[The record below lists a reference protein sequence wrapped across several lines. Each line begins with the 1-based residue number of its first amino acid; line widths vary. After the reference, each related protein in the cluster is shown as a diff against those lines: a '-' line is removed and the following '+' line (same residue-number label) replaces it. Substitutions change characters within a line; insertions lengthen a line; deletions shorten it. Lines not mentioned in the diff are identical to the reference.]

1 MIRFAPAFAALG
13 LSLAVA
19 TPAAAQMREYPITT
33 PVPAG
38 AVELSAGVYPRE
50 GQVVLQDNMPG
61 HRRFKAPL
69 FPNAGWDSPV
79 RADGEKDY
87 DRYLIE
93 YWRAPSLSPTELNP
107 AYPGQEQ
114 RGYVSPGP
122 HAAQIARSAATAAED
137 ALFERRMQFITEQ
150 LLASTPLRNLHG
162 ASLEPL
168 LTVAGYGEAHGGR
181 GDGVMRGEIA
191 LELDVIAPWAG
202 VTERMPDGTIKS
214 SYSGPTLRI
223 HLNPAFI
230 NCAGPSR
237 RTGGGVD
244 CARSDG
250 RLWLNTQRDAVMELG
265 QGAEA
270 VAMLND
276 GLYADRRPAT
286 DLRAVFV
293 QHDRNGRAASDISRG
308 RMHPHDP
315 LGRVIGAMNL
325 VDWDDLLSRAAQ
337 IQ

>member
-1 MIRFAPAFAALG
+1 MKKLDACL
-13 LSLAVA
+13 LAVA
-19 TPAAAQMREYPITT
+19 ALLAAGPAAAQMREYPVRT

-38 AVELSAGVYPRE
+38 AVELSAGVYPRD
-50 GQVVLQDNMPG
+50 GQVALESNMPG
-61 HRRFKAPL
+61 HRRFRPPL
-69 FPNAGWDSPV
+69 FPDAGWDSPV
-79 RADGEKDY
+79 RPDGQKDY
-87 DRYLIE
+87 DRYLIQ
-93 YWRAPSLSPTELNP
+93 YWRAPFLPATDPNP

-114 RGYVSPGP
+114 RGYVAPAP
-122 HAAQIARSAATAAED
+122 HAARVARSRATAAED

-150 LLASTPLRNLHG
+150 LLASAPLRNLHG

-168 LTVAGYGEAHGGR
+168 LTIAGYGQANGAR

-223 HLNPAFI
+223 HLNPEFI

-237 RTGGGVD
+237 RAGGGID
-244 CARSDG
+244 CVRSNG
-250 RLWLNTQRDAVMELG
+250 RLWVNGARDPVMELG

-270 VAMLND
+270 VAMLKD
-276 GLYADRRPAT
+276 GLYAEARPAT
-286 DLRAVFV
+286 DLRAVFI
-293 QHDRNGRAASDISRG
+293 QHDRQGRAEADIARG

-315 LGRVIGAMNL
+315 LGRIIGAFAL
-325 VDWDDLLSRAAQ
+325 VDWDDLLTRAAQ